1 MKQYTKDGF
10 STVAL
15 HKNPRIP
22 VDRSGFYYI
31 KDGFKA
37 YSMEIT

>member
-1 MKQYTKDGF
+1 MKQYNKDGF
-10 STVAL
+10 SIVAL

-22 VDRSGFYYI
+22 VDRSGFYYS
-31 KDGFKA
+31 KNGFKA